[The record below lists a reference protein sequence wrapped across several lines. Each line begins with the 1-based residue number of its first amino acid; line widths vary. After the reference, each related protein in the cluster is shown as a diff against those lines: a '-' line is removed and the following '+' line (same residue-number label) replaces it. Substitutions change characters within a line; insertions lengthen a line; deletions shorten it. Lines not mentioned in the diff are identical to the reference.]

1 MPAPRRQT
9 LGVEV
14 GEGIVLSEAEV
25 SSVYTA
31 VLTPLRAD
39 SRRVDADLLP
49 RKVLPPDARQAAL
62 TLRDLGRGGG
72 LNPFSGV
79 ELNPQDEAQWAAL
92 LVIARYAPELTAWS
106 GRWTIL
112 WESAGDLNSLR
123 LELLPRQVVQVEAH
137 LAGLALLDDRHLR
150 LRPR

>member
-1 MPAPRRQT
+1 MPAPRRRT
-9 LGVEV
+9 FGVEV
-14 GEGIVLSEAEV
+14 DAGVVLSDAEMG
-25 SSVYTA
+25 SVFTA

-49 RKVLPPDARQAAL
+49 RKVLPPEARQAAL
-62 TLRDLGRGGG
+62 TLQDLGKGGG
-72 LNPFSGV
+72 LLPFSGV
-79 ELNPQDEAQWAAL
+79 EVNPQDEAQWAAL
-92 LVIARYAPELTAWS
+92 LVIAPYAPELTAWS

-137 LAGLALLDDRHLR
+137 LEGLALPGDGQVR